1 MDFIHTLASQSQLPV
16 VTAFLLGLVVAL
28 HPCPLATNIAA
39 MGYIARNTGR
49 SRLFVSGMFYTL
61 GRVLAYTLLGVA
73 LLLLWRGSAWMLS
86 LGERIGQWGERLLA
100 PMLLLFGVYLLLA
113 PRLHRHAHC
122 PHVVSGGHRFHG
134 TWGSLLLGAILAL
147 TFCPESHAHVGAG
160 VRRHVVARRL
170 CPGHVFAHAV
180 AGVVA
185 VFSPEQRGQG
195 HQPFAE
201 DTKNGTSLVCR
212 SLHPC
217 RHLLPVFLNS
227 LTTLSCTVP

>member
-1 MDFIHTLASQSQLPV
+1 MPV

-86 LGERIGQWGERLLA
+86 LGERIGEWGERLLA

-147 TFCPESHAHVGAG
+147 TFCPESA
-160 VRRHVVARRL
+160 VVYFGMLMPLLLVWLLSFRL
-170 CPGHVFAHAV
+170 NKEAKVISRLQKIQKTA
-180 AGVVA
+180 
-185 VFSPEQRGQG
+185 
-195 HQPFAE
+195 
-201 DTKNGTSLVCR
+201 
-212 SLHPC
+212 
-217 RHLLPVFLNS
+217 HLLCAVLFILAGIFC
-227 LTTLSCTVP
+227 LFF

>member
-1 MDFIHTLASQSQLPV
+1 MDFIHTIASQSQLPV

-86 LGERIGQWGERLLA
+86 LGERIGEWGER
-100 PMLLLFGVYLLLA
+100 LLA

-147 TFCPESHAHVGAG
+147 TFCPESA
-160 VRRHVVARRL
+160 VVYFGMLMPLSVQESGGLLLPA
-170 CPGHVFAHAV
+170 VFALA
-180 AGVVA
+180 
-185 VFSPEQRGQG
+185 
-195 HQPFAE
+195 
-201 DTKNGTSLVCR
+201 TSLPTLLLVWLLSFR
-212 SLHPC
+212 LNKEAKVISRLQKIQKTA
-217 RHLLPVFLNS
+217 HLLCAVLFILAGIFC
-227 LTTLSCTVP
+227 LFF

>member
-1 MDFIHTLASQSQLPV
+1 MDFIHTIASQSQLPV

-86 LGERIGQWGERLLA
+86 LGERIGEWGERLLA

-147 TFCPESHAHVGAG
+147 TFCPESA
-160 VRRHVVARRL
+160 VVYFGMLMPLSVQQSGGLLLPA
-170 CPGHVFAHAV
+170 VFALA
-180 AGVVA
+180 
-185 VFSPEQRGQG
+185 
-195 HQPFAE
+195 
-201 DTKNGTSLVCR
+201 TSLPTLLLVWLLSFR
-212 SLHPC
+212 LNKEAKVISRLQKIQKTA
-217 RHLLPVFLNS
+217 HLLCAVLFILAGIFC
-227 LTTLSCTVP
+227 LFF

>member
-1 MDFIHTLASQSQLPV
+1 MDFIHTIASQSQLPV

-73 LLLLWRGSAWMLS
+73 LLLL
-86 LGERIGQWGERLLA
+86 
-100 PMLLLFGVYLLLA
+100 FGVYLLLA

-147 TFCPESHAHVGAG
+147 TFCPESA
-160 VRRHVVARRL
+160 VVYFGMLMPLSVQESGGMLLPA
-170 CPGHVFAHAV
+170 VFALA
-180 AGVVA
+180 
-185 VFSPEQRGQG
+185 
-195 HQPFAE
+195 
-201 DTKNGTSLVCR
+201 TSLPTLLLVWLLSFR
-212 SLHPC
+212 LNKEAKVISRLQKIQKTA
-217 RHLLPVFLNS
+217 HLLCAVLFILAGIFC
-227 LTTLSCTVP
+227 LFF